1 MVAATVYPTAGSANV
16 EIGGMA
22 GMHVF
27 SEDSELGVDDSPE
40 SHSPSN
46 SVLLGLRVGAFFGS
60 VVGVEGELGLIPTS
74 SRELGYGVTALTY
87 RAHLVAQFRAGD
99 PDARLIPFVVA
110 GGGALGVIAS
120 KTQVPTDRRQITED
134 TDAILYGGVGLKY
147 RGGTSWGVRGDAR
160 LVAVPSTDNPQRS
173 PTESK
178 TTLDV
183 EFMVSGYLEL
193 DRAKHRPPPPPTP
206 VDDDPDKDGVRG
218 AADKCPEPE
227 DLDGFEDHDGCPD
240 PDNDGDKVVDAVD
253 KCPEAED
260 IDGFEDGDG
269 CPDPDND
276 RDQIADASDRC
287 PVVAENVNSY
297 EDEDGCPDTIP
308 RPTLDQ
314 ILKNFTD
321 RILFE
326 YDKAV
331 LTPDSQRV
339 IGELANLLKTTPEIE
354 LLSIEGHSS
363 RDGEARRNEK
373 LSQERAQATADAL
386 IASGVEA
393 RRLQVLHFGAKIPVA
408 AGTKEAQ
415 RRLSRRVEFKVV
427 KFNASAP

>member
-1 MVAATVYPTAGSANV
+1 VGSANV

-22 GMHVF
+22 GVHVF
-27 SEDSELGVDDSPE
+27 SEDSELGVDDLPE

-46 SVLLGLRVGAFFGS
+46 SVLLGLRVGTFFGH
-60 VVGVEGELGLIPTS
+60 VVGVEGEVGLIPTS
-74 SRELGYGVTALTY
+74 SRELGYSVTGLTY
-87 RAHLVAQFRAGD
+87 RAHLVAQFRAAD

-120 KTQVPTDRRQITED
+120 SPQVETDPRQITKD
-134 TDAILYGGVGLKY
+134 TDAMLYGGVGLKY

-160 LVAVPSTDNPQRS
+160 LISLPSTDNPQRS

-178 TTLDV
+178 STLDV
-183 EFMVSGYLEL
+183 ELMVSGYLEL
-193 DRAKHRPPPPPTP
+193 GRARHRPPLPPKP

-227 DLDGFEDHDGCPD
+227 DVDGFEDDDGCPD
-240 PDNDGDKVVDAVD
+240 PDNDGDKVADAVD
-253 KCPEAED
+253 KCPERED

-276 RDQIADASDRC
+276 HDQIADASDRC
-287 PVVAENVNSY
+287 PLVAENVNSY

-314 ILKNFTD
+314 ILKTFTD

-331 LTPDSQRV
+331 LTPESNRV
-339 IGELANLLKTTPEIE
+339 IGEVANLLKATPEIE

-393 RRLQVLHFGAKIPVA
+393 RRLQVLHFGAKKPVA
-408 AGTKEAQ
+408 AETKEAQ

-427 KFNASAP
+427 KFNASAPAAPSTR